1 MKLATTVK
9 FVCEAIKAR
18 PHSFPGGRLLPDFRS
33 YLTEVALRGLMAWC
47 ALTNA
52 TTLRSSSVRPV
63 DDYMAADIMEHVMT
77 LHPIQ
82 HRYRQDETQ
91 DESFHGR
98 EVYA

>member
-1 MKLATTVK
+1 
-9 FVCEAIKAR
+9 
-18 PHSFPGGRLLPDFRS
+18 
-33 YLTEVALRGLMAWC
+33 MAWC

-52 TTLRSSSVRPV
+52 TTLRSGSVRPV

-82 HRYRQDETQ
+82 RRYRQDETQ
-91 DESFHGR
+91 DVSFQGT